1 MYLLFDICN
10 QSSFLIVF
18 LILKYA
24 FSIICT
30 IIPLILIYRCLVP
43 LFKAVTSGKEF
54 SGEIGPI
61 VKSLIAGL
69 IIFLLPSVF
78 SFVFVDLTGEANGL
92 SQCFVNANID
102 TINSLRQSELDALKN
117 ENDKKKEDLNQ
128 AAIDREELESKEDEV
143 QKEAI
148 KDREEQER
156 LEQEQANQNT
166 NVGSSPGSSSTNLKT
181 AAKNIIIG
189 DSRTVG
195 MCALACWAMARAIR
209 ASCRS
214 PPLMLL
220 QPRLRRWEMP
230 MRSMAAS
237 ASSSYCFPGEAKG
250 LSWAVVPMSTISKTL
265 KLNTGVWDCGMY
277 ATRWESSA
285 AGMLRISR
293 PQM

>member
-128 AAIDREELESKEDEV
+128 AAIDREEQESKEDEV

-148 KDREEQER
+148 KDR
-156 LEQEQANQNT
+156 
-166 NVGSSPGSSSTNLKT
+166 
-181 AAKNIIIG
+181 
-189 DSRTVG
+189 
-195 MCALACWAMARAIR
+195 
-209 ASCRS
+209 
-214 PPLMLL
+214 
-220 QPRLRRWEMP
+220 
-230 MRSMAAS
+230 
-237 ASSSYCFPGEAKG
+237 
-250 LSWAVVPMSTISKTL
+250 
-265 KLNTGVWDCGMY
+265 
-277 ATRWESSA
+277 
-285 AGMLRISR
+285 
-293 PQM
+293 